1 VTEKFEFID
10 GEKDNYPLVW
20 MFAWMDISK
29 SGYYEWRGRPDSV
42 TARRRAGLKELI
54 QQIFAEYDETYG
66 YRRIHAEL
74 NRRGVPCGP
83 ELIRALVRELGL
95 VACQPRP
102 WRLTTIPDADVVDTP
117 DLVKRNFTA
126 EDTGAKLVGDI
137 TYIKTWNGW
146 LYLATVIDCYTKMV
160 VGYAMA
166 THMETALIRAAI
178 DMAARNITLPKDAI
192 FHSDRG
198 SQYTSAEFRG
208 HLRRLGIRPSLGRTG
223 ICYDNAMAESFNAAL
238 KTELVYRTAFP
249 THEHA
254 RKAIARY
261 IEFFY
266 NRKRLH
272 SGLGYRIPIEVHDEY
287 LNRQLAA

>member
-1 VTEKFEFID
+1 MINVDARDVHQTRLHATTRPHQRASTGQRTERHPPTGFPNAYNGRLLSTVPWEPGGVIPPGDPTGGLLRPGVSVTEKFEFID

-83 ELIRALVRELGL
+83 ELLRALVRELGL

-102 WRLTTIPDADVVDTP
+102 WRLTTIPDADVVNTP

-126 EDTGAKLVGDI
+126 DDTGAKLVGDI
-137 TYIKTWNGW
+137 TYIVSVRESRGGHADRPPV
-146 LYLATVIDCYTKMV
+146 LRVF
-160 VGYAMA
+160 
-166 THMETALIRAAI
+166 TA
-178 DMAARNITLPKDAI
+178 
-192 FHSDRG
+192 G
-198 SQYTSAEFRG
+198 
-208 HLRRLGIRPSLGRTG
+208 
-223 ICYDNAMAESFNAAL
+223 
-238 KTELVYRTAFP
+238 
-249 THEHA
+249 
-254 RKAIARY
+254 
-261 IEFFY
+261 
-266 NRKRLH
+266 
-272 SGLGYRIPIEVHDEY
+272 
-287 LNRQLAA
+287 

>member
-1 VTEKFEFID
+1 MF
-10 GEKDNYPLVW
+10 NW
-20 MFAWMDISK
+20 MGVSK
-29 SGYYEWRGRPDSV
+29 SGYYEWHGRPDSV

-54 QQIFAEYDETYG
+54 QQVFDEFDETYG

-102 WRLTTIPDADVVDTP
+102 WRLTTIPDADVATTP

-126 EDTGAKLVGDI
+126 NEPGAKLVGDI
-137 TYIKTWNGW
+137 TYVKTWNGW

-166 THMETALIRAAI
+166 THMETSLIRAAI
-178 DMAARNITLPKDAI
+178 DMAARNISLPKDAI

-198 SQYTSAEFRG
+198 SQYTSSEYRK
-208 HLRRLGIRPSLGRTG
+208 HLQELRIRPSLGLLG
-223 ICYDNAMAESFNAAL
+223 PCPESSGLPSPRRGRGAPRRGRRLWGGGRRQLRMTWRHRRGWLGRWAA
-238 KTELVYRTAFP
+238 P
-249 THEHA
+249 
-254 RKAIARY
+254 
-261 IEFFY
+261 
-266 NRKRLH
+266 RKRLLLAGVPGG
-272 SGLGYRIPIEVHDEY
+272 GL
-287 LNRQLAA
+287 